1 MTYPPLLYEFFTGNE
16 LNSRLQHRHCEDS
29 RSFLEKAYQ
38 TRKTDLYR
46 RLEKNIVF
54 NVILEL
60 FPIHYDDFFQNSIP
74 IFEFIA
80 EKGIKVLLINSNY
93 GQFSQK
99 PSKDDWRIVLR
110 LAEINAVKMI

>member
-1 MTYPPLLYEFFTGNE
+1 MTYPPLLYEFLTGNE
-16 LNSRLQHRHCEDS
+16 LNSRLQHRHCKDS
-29 RSFLEKAYQ
+29 RSFLEKTYQ
-38 TRKTDLYR
+38 TRKTELYG

-80 EKGIKVLLINSNY
+80 ERGIKVLLLNTNY
-93 GQFSQK
+93 GQFSPT
-99 PSKDDWRIVLR
+99 PSKDECRIVKR
-110 LAEINAVKMI
+110 LAEINAVKII